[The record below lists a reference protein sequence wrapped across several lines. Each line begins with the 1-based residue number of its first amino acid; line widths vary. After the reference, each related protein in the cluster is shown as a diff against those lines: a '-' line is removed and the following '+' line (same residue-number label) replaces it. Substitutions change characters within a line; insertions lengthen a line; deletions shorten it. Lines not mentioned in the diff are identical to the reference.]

1 MALKVLFSKFDV
13 INVIESQKQRLRE
26 AYLRLP
32 EDQALDEEVISRVK
46 SEYMLDIPVLKIDE
60 MYCVE
65 GKTRVDVSRIPYRLF
80 SVRGRSWRMSLS

>member
-32 EDQALDEEVISRVK
+32 EDQALDEEVMSRVK
-46 SEYMLDIPVLKIDE
+46 SEYVLDIPVLRIDE
-60 MYCVE
+60 MYAWR
-65 GKTRVDVSRIPYRLF
+65 GKLGLT
-80 SVRGRSWRMSLS
+80 